1 MLQLEKKTLI
11 NKLANDGLS
20 NHQSVRE
27 TQEDTT
33 QYLRTM
39 YSRKAL
45 VCPPQL
51 KQGLL
56 TENSYR

>member
-1 MLQLEKKTLI
+1 MLQLEKKRLI
-11 NKLANDGLS
+11 NKLAKDGLS
-20 NHQSVRE
+20 NHQRVRE

-39 YSRKAL
+39 YSKKAL
-45 VCPPQL
+45 VCPSQL